1 MASVQ
6 RQSSS
11 GSDGCAVDDKKR
23 KKMESNRESARR
35 SRMKKQ
41 KHVEELTVEITRLQI
56 SNNQLRQSVD
66 AKDKAYGEVEAWNN
80 VMRAQVKEL
89 TDRLRYLESIEQTFV
104 EFGGGGFDENM
115 NDDNLAEMHD
125 TMLNPWQL
133 PYSTQPIT
141 ASSADMFLDWP

>member
-56 SNNQLRQSVD
+56 SNNQLRQSID
-66 AKDKAYGEVEAWNN
+66 AKDKAYSEVEAWNN
-80 VMRAQVKEL
+80 VMRAQEKEL
-89 TDRLRYLESIEQTFV
+89 TDRLRYLESIEQTLV
-104 EFGGGGFDENM
+104 EFSGGLDDENM
-115 NDDNLAEMHD
+115 NCMAEMHD
-125 TMLNPWQL
+125 TMLNPWQI

-141 ASSADMFLDWP
+141 ASSADMFLDWA

>member
-1 MASVQ
+1 MSSVQ

-11 GSDGCAVDDKKR
+11 GSDGSVVDDKKR
-23 KKMESNRESARR
+23 KKMQSNRESARR

-41 KHVEELTVEITRLQI
+41 KRVEELTVEISRLQI
-56 SNNQLRQSVD
+56 SNGQIGQSID
-66 AKDKAYGEVEAWNN
+66 AKDKAYSEVEAWNN
-80 VMRAQVKEL
+80 VMRAQEKEL

-104 EFGGGGFDENM
+104 EFSGVFDEDIN
-115 NDDNLAEMHD
+115 NDMAEMQD
-125 TMLNPWQL
+125 SLLNPWQL

>member
-56 SNNQLRQSVD
+56 SNNQIRQSID
-66 AKDKAYGEVEAWNN
+66 AKDK
-80 VMRAQVKEL
+80 
-89 TDRLRYLESIEQTFV
+89 
-104 EFGGGGFDENM
+104 
-115 NDDNLAEMHD
+115 
-125 TMLNPWQL
+125 P
-133 PYSTQPIT
+133 T
-141 ASSADMFLDWP
+141 ASYFLVIISSSSSALRSELLPHTIVIIAAVATKSEL

>member
-11 GSDGCAVDDKKR
+11 SSDGCAVDDKKR

-41 KHVEELTVEITRLQI
+41 KHVEELTVEITRLQM
-56 SNNQLRQSVD
+56 SNNQLRQSIA
-66 AKDKAYGEVEAWNN
+66 AKDTAYSEVEAWNN
-80 VMRAQVKEL
+80 VMRAQEKEL
-89 TDRLRYLESIEQTFV
+89 TDRLRYLESIEQTLV
-104 EFGGGGFDENM
+104 EFSGGFDDENM
-115 NDDNLAEMHD
+115 NCMMHD
-125 TMLNPWQL
+125 TMLNPWQI

>member
-1 MASVQ
+1 MSSVQ

-11 GSDGCAVDDKKR
+11 GSDGCVVDDKKR

-41 KHVEELTVEITRLQI
+41 KHVEELTVEITRLQM
-56 SNNQLRQSVD
+56 SNNQLRQSIA
-66 AKDKAYGEVEAWNN
+66 AKDTAYSEVEAWNN
-80 VMRAQVKEL
+80 VMRAQEQEL

-104 EFGGGGFDENM
+104 EFSGGFDENM
-115 NDDNLAEMHD
+115 NGMAEMHD
-125 TMLNPWQL
+125 TMLNPWQI

-141 ASSADMFLDWP
+141 SSSADMFIGWP

>member
-1 MASVQ
+1 MSSVQ

-11 GSDGCAVDDKKR
+11 GSDGCVVDDKKR

-56 SNNQLRQSVD
+56 SNNQLRQSID
-66 AKDKAYGEVEAWNN
+66 AKDKAYSELEAWNN
-80 VMRAQVKEL
+80 VMRAQEKEL

-104 EFGGGGFDENM
+104 EFSGGFDENM
-115 NDDNLAEMHD
+115 NGMAEMHD
-125 TMLNPWQL
+125 TMLNPWQI